1 MWIAD
6 AANATVRLF
15 LAPVCLCCRAPLDAP
30 LRSPACPACWRAI
43 TAIASPYCAICG
55 EALSAFEADGRLC
68 ARCEADRPPFSRARS
83 AGRYDGPLRD
93 LIHALKYRHC
103 RALASPLAAMAVRAG
118 ADVLTGADAV
128 VPVPLHPWR
137 TITRGFNQADD
148 LARGMGLP
156 VWRVLRRTRSGPAQ
170 VTLSAS
176 DRHAN
181 VRGAFALA
189 RRAEA
194 SPSMRRRLARST
206 VVVVDDV
213 MTTGATIAACCRVL
227 ADAGVSDVRA
237 LTVARAPMRRH
248 ALRPRPRRQAL
259 PIRR

>member
-1 MWIAD
+1 MWLSD

-15 LAPVCLCCRAPLDAP
+15 LAPVCLCCRTPLEAP
-30 LRSPACPACWRAI
+30 LRSPACPACWKAIAAI
-43 TAIASPYCAICG
+43 TPPCCAICG
-55 EALSAFEADGRLC
+55 DALPAFAADGRLC
-68 ARCEADRPPFSRARS
+68 ARCDADPPPFSRARS
-83 AGRYDGPLRD
+83 AGRYDGPLRA

-103 RALASPLAAMAVRAG
+103 RPLAAPLAALAVRAG
-118 ADVLTGADAV
+118 GDVLAGADAV

-137 TITRGFNQADD
+137 AVTRGFNQADD

-156 VWRVLRRTRSGPAQ
+156 VWRVLRRTRGGPAQ
-170 VTLSAS
+170 VTLSAA

-181 VRGAFALA
+181 VQGAFALTRRTGASA
-189 RRAEA
+189 RA
-194 SPSMRRRLARST
+194 RRRLARAT

-237 LTVARAPMRRH
+237 LTVARAPMPPH
-248 ALRPRPRRQAL
+248 ASRPWPRRRA
-259 PIRR
+259 PPSRR

>member
-15 LAPVCLCCRAPLDAP
+15 LAPVCLCCRAPLDRP

-43 TAIASPYCAICG
+43 VAIAPPYCSTCG
-55 EALSAFEADGRLC
+55 EALSAFEVDGRLC
-68 ARCEADRPPFSRARS
+68 ARCATERPPYSRARS
-83 AGRYDGPLRD
+83 AGRYDGPLRE

-103 RALASPLAAMAVRAG
+103 RALASPLAAMARHAG
-118 ADVLTGADAV
+118 HDVLTGADAV

-148 LARGMGLP
+148 LARGLGVP
-156 VWRVLRRTRSGPAQ
+156 VWRVLRRTRGGPAQ
-170 VTLSAS
+170 VTLSAA
-176 DRHAN
+176 DRRAN
-181 VRGAFALA
+181 VRGAFALT
-189 RRAEA
+189 RRAAA
-194 SPSMRRRLARST
+194 STSMRRRLARST
-206 VVVVDDV
+206 IVVVDDV

-237 LTVARAPMRRH
+237 LTVARAPTPRR
-248 ALRPRPRRQAL
+248 APRPRPRHQAS